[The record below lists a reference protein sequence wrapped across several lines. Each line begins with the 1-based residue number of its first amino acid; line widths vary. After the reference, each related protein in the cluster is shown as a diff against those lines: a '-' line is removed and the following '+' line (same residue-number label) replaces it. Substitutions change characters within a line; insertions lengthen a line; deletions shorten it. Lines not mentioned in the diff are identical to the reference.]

1 MSTCPLAAAKIMS
14 HRLSGHP
21 ADNAQVTMLTDTAT
35 ADNGVR
41 VGKMTRCRCRIS
53 RQRLHTRH
61 SRKKRRGST
70 KSKTASSISGGRAKV
85 WSAGGAI
92 PPAALRPAA
101 IIFGVMRPGG
111 IFLAGKNSRAG
122 NFQTLLLEIFPREKI
137 PEAADLEFPRE
148 EILDPAAPQRTD
160 ITRTLSKSRAPPHVQ
175 SNLRANSCSKRL
187 ISCR

>member
-1 MSTCPLAAAKIMS
+1 MFKMSTCPLAAAKIMS

-35 ADNGVR
+35 AENGVR

-122 NFQTLLLEIFPREKI
+122 NFQTLLLEISLGRIFQKLRTWNFPGKK
-137 PEAADLEFPRE
+137 
-148 EILDPAAPQRTD
+148 ILDPTAPT
-160 ITRTLSKSRAPPHVQ
+160 
-175 SNLRANSCSKRL
+175 AN
-187 ISCR
+187 